1 MTADT
6 PRGGHEFA
14 KFLLDRIAE
23 DEAAARETAPGT
35 YFADGRGDYYRASQ
49 DNGIGYVWT
58 TRARILA
65 ECAAK
70 RAIVTRYVDN
80 LDLALSYRKLLPP
93 TPWPVGWTEHR
104 LQEAR
109 LATSLE
115 ACVAL
120 VAVYADHPDYD
131 DTWIPR

>member
-6 PRGGHEFA
+6 PRGGAEFA
-14 KFLLDRIAE
+14 QFLLARIAE
-23 DEAAARETAPGT
+23 D
-35 YFADGRGDYYRASQ
+35 AD
-49 DNGIGYVWT
+49 
-58 TRARILA
+58 RARTFLADNHEALKRAGAPWPSMALAGVERVLA

-70 RAIVTRYVDN
+70 RAIVDRYVDN
-80 LDLALSYRKLLPP
+80 LDLALSYRKLP
-93 TPWPVGWTEHR
+93 TTGYAAADRLEHQ

>member
-1 MTADT
+1 MTIED
-6 PRGGHEFA
+6 
-14 KFLLDRIAE
+14 FLLARIAE
-23 DEAAARETAPGT
+23 D
-35 YFADGRGDYYRASQ
+35 AD
-49 DNGIGYVWT
+49 
-58 TRARILA
+58 RARTFLADNHEVLKGAGVPWTSMALAGVERVLA

-70 RAIVTRYVDN
+70 RAIVERYVDN
-80 LDLALSYRKLLPP
+80 LDLARSYRKLLPP

-120 VAVYADHPDYD
+120 VAVYADHPDYQQD
-131 DTWIPR
+131 WTD